1 MGKNKMLKKWLP
13 TFLGLSGLAVLGRL
27 SGFIRDAIMA
37 AEFGVSDATDAYLT
51 SYIVMDILIAA
62 NAAVLAGTLSY
73 FGQDKERGM
82 IGRESLKKF
91 SVNLFLVIAIVI
103 AAVIVIT
110 YLFLDNVNPSTD
122 GYLHVFN
129 NSIVILFAASPFLI
143 VSGVYS
149 AVHQINGGMVF
160 PAKLNIFM
168 NVIAIIAIFVLKES
182 AGIIAI
188 PIGLLIGII
197 LFHFYQVFHPNL
209 RRALE
214 KGKSNVTIAAT
225 IWGGIVIMIFLN
237 SFLANV
243 VGFIERYFSLSL
255 DKGTFSYYSYA
266 ARLFL
271 LPLSFLG
278 YAISTSLLPFQVKAN
293 SEKDQEGFNEALSKG
308 LIGGVLAAGFCFFIF
323 YALSDEI
330 VRLVYQR
337 GEIGIEDGKKI
348 GVLLLIL
355 SGGVFPYLITPVI
368 ANTYY
373 ALGLTKYMLINGV
386 ITIIAQTGLIIFFS
400 EYFSDGRVLAM
411 ASATVSWISFAN
423 LVFFLNRKKVVK
435 IDKKLVEKFLLLVS
449 MVVALSLV
457 LKRSVDVLKGGIEFS
472 DWGNFIY
479 VGSLGFLIVI
489 IYSTAVSIVFRKKPR
504 ELIKLFTDKKRT
516 QND

>member
-1 MGKNKMLKKWLP
+1 MLKKWLP

-197 LFHFYQVFHPNL
+197 LF
-209 RRALE
+209 
-214 KGKSNVTIAAT
+214 
-225 IWGGIVIMIFLN
+225 
-237 SFLANV
+237 
-243 VGFIERYFSLSL
+243 
-255 DKGTFSYYSYA
+255 
-266 ARLFL
+266 
-271 LPLSFLG
+271 
-278 YAISTSLLPFQVKAN
+278 
-293 SEKDQEGFNEALSKG
+293 
-308 LIGGVLAAGFCFFIF
+308 
-323 YALSDEI
+323 
-330 VRLVYQR
+330 
-337 GEIGIEDGKKI
+337 
-348 GVLLLIL
+348 
-355 SGGVFPYLITPVI
+355 
-368 ANTYY
+368 
-373 ALGLTKYMLINGV
+373 
-386 ITIIAQTGLIIFFS
+386 
-400 EYFSDGRVLAM
+400 
-411 ASATVSWISFAN
+411 
-423 LVFFLNRKKVVK
+423 RK
-435 IDKKLVEKFLLLVS
+435 
-449 MVVALSLV
+449 
-457 LKRSVDVLKGGIEFS
+457 
-472 DWGNFIY
+472 
-479 VGSLGFLIVI
+479 
-489 IYSTAVSIVFRKKPR
+489 
-504 ELIKLFTDKKRT
+504 
-516 QND
+516 